1 MASAVLLC
9 ECQRRVRRVSG
20 CFANGHGVATMP
32 DMIHAIGLHTVL
44 GISVLAALFVSTAG
58 AVTDDSRS
66 RADTHGIP
74 LAEPEIRNAMAMFE
88 RAVP

>member
-1 MASAVLLC
+1 
-9 ECQRRVRRVSG
+9 
-20 CFANGHGVATMP
+20 MP
-32 DMIHAIGLHTVL
+32 DMIHVIGLHTVL
-44 GISVLAALFVSTAG
+44 GITVLAALFVSTAG